1 MTSELT
7 FRKASIDDIS
17 QLLDLINRAYREQTA
32 RSWTNEAELVAGLR
46 IDEQQLRQAFANQ
59 DFHMYITEMNNEHS
73 SSAIVACI
81 GLSFNLNE
89 VEIGTFSVD
98 PSLQNTGI
106 GKTILSFAEEQA
118 LLIQPY
124 LEAYVMYV
132 LDVRTELVAY
142 YQRRGYQLTELKIPY
157 PIEAN
162 VGQPLRPIELQHML
176 KTIR

>member
-46 IDEQQLRQAFANQ
+46 INEQQLRQAFANQ
-59 DFHMYITEMNNEHS
+59 DFHLYVAEMSHEHS

-106 GKTILSFAEEQA
+106 GKTTVSFAE
-118 LLIQPY
+118 
-124 LEAYVMYV
+124 
-132 LDVRTELVAY
+132 
-142 YQRRGYQLTELKIPY
+142 
-157 PIEAN
+157 
-162 VGQPLRPIELQHML
+162 
-176 KTIR
+176 